1 MTSPAASDRSN
12 SIAGPSPS
20 PSPSRK
26 QQQQQQQQQ
35 QRQLLAAAAGGGGP
49 AVSAVSEQRVRGVVY
64 VYDLD
69 GPEGRGFEGVLS
81 ALPGR
86 LWRCPTRRCGGAWGA
101 AFASAPR
108 VAGTLPLWPPPLPR
122 LLVAGGGSLELPAEL
137 RAAAGFVSS
146 SSPPP
151 RSSKRAAAAEAG
163 GGSSNNE
170 GRLVVDRLSR
180 TAVRV
185 CGPCHNVLTPGDGW

>member
-1 MTSPAASDRSN
+1 M
-12 SIAGPSPS
+12 
-20 PSPSRK
+20 
-26 QQQQQQQQQ
+26 
-35 QRQLLAAAAGGGGP
+35 
-49 AVSAVSEQRVRGVVY
+49 VY

-69 GPEGRGFEGVLS
+69 GPCKERGFLEGVLS
-81 ALPGR
+81 ALPGPP
-86 LWRCPTRRCGGAWGA
+86 LAVPDAALRRCMGCSIRFGPARRRHHCRHCG
-101 AFASAPR
+101 
-108 VAGTLPLWPPPLPR
+108 R
-122 LLVAGGGSLELPAEL
+122 LLCHGCSSQVAAPSSFPPSFS
-137 RAAAGFVSS
+137 AAAGFVSSS

-151 RSSKRAAAAEAG
+151 RSSKRAAASEAG